1 MPTSPPE
8 IRITRRI
15 AAPPTRV
22 FDAWL
27 DPALMARFLFA
38 TPGGVMQP
46 VENAPRVGGH
56 FTVVERRGD
65 GDAPHYGVWRL
76 LERPTRLAFTFSTER
91 HDPQAG
97 LVTVTLN
104 TDGDGCLLTLT
115 HALEPE
121 WAAYTDQT
129 RNGWTSMLDTLA
141 DVLDTRAPGMTAE
154 ARLVIRR
161 PVAEVFEA
169 FVDPAI
175 TTRFWFSR
183 GDARLA
189 PGVRTHWHWD
199 HCGAQADL
207 EVLAF
212 EPPYALRIA
221 WGDAGAMTTM
231 DWTLTPLDDAR
242 TCVEIREHGFAGD
255 RDAVVAAALD
265 STGGFH
271 LVLAGAKAWLEHG
284 IALDLVR
291 DHLPDHLE
299 SSDDTR

>member
-1 MPTSPPE
+1 MPTSPPA
-8 IRITRRI
+8 IRISRRI
-15 AAPPTRV
+15 AAPPARV

-27 DPALMARFLFA
+27 DPALMTRVLFA
-38 TPGGVMQP
+38 MPGGALQP
-46 VENAPRVGGH
+46 VENAARCGGH
-56 FTVVERRGD
+56 FPVVERRND
-65 GDAPHYGVWRL
+65 GDAPHDVVWRI
-76 LERPTRLAFTFSTER
+76 LERPTRLAFAFSTEG

-97 LVTVTLN
+97 LVTVVLTA
-104 TDGDGCLLTLT
+104 DGGGCLLTLT
-115 HALEPE
+115 HALDPE
-121 WAAYTDQT
+121 WAADADQIGD
-129 RNGWTSMLDTLA
+129 GWTSVLDTLA
-141 DVLDTRAPGMTAE
+141 DVLETPASGLTAE

-169 FVDPAI
+169 FVDPTI

-183 GDARLA
+183 SGARLA
-189 PGVRTHWHWD
+189 PGVRTQWHWD

-212 EPPYALRIA
+212 DPPHALRIA
-221 WGDAGAMTTM
+221 WGDAGAMTTV
-231 DWTLTPLDDAR
+231 DWTLTALDDAR
-242 TCVEIREHGFAGD
+242 TCVQIREHGFAGD

-291 DHLPDHLE
+291 DHLPDHPE
-299 SSDDTR
+299 HSDDTR